1 MNVEFQFA
9 RKYWRNLGCNGTN
22 AFRIYCFQKHNE
34 FGCGDCM
41 GEYSLERGKRGAK
54 IISLT
59 GGTFLYLEDEHG
71 IL

>member
-9 RKYWRNLGCNGTN
+9 RKYWRHLGCEGGSK
-22 AFRIYCFQKHNE
+22 AFERFCLLQGGKNCCF
-34 FGCGDCM
+34 CM
-41 GEYSLERGKRGAK
+41 GESLERGKIGAR